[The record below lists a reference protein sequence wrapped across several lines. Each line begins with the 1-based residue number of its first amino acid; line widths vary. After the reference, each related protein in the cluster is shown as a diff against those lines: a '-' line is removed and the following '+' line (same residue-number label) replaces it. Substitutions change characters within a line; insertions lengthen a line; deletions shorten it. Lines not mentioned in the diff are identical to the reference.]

1 MVARLAQVQKVACS
15 NHVRVMQVLIFGHIL
30 AISLNN
36 FSRYI
41 EDDIS
46 SLSSVNKGKGTVE
59 SKRIFSEILYL
70 LNVGED
76 YFLKQVSKINS
87 PLCLFVFLLKIKRMS
102 SHLFTLS
109 ESLS

>member
-1 MVARLAQVQKVACS
+1 MVARLAPVQKVACS
-15 NHVRVMQVLIFGHIL
+15 NHVRVRQVLIFWHLL

-59 SKRIFSEILYL
+59 SKGYVQKSYTCSML
-70 LNVGED
+70 V
-76 YFLKQVSKINS
+76 K
-87 PLCLFVFLLKIKRMS
+87 
-102 SHLFTLS
+102 FTF
-109 ESLS
+109 